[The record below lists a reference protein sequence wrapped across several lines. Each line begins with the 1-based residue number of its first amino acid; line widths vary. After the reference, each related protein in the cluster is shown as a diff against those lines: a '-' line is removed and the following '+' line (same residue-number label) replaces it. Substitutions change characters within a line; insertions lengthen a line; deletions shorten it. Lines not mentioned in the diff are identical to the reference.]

1 MSNIIH
7 FKHGGLTAAK
17 YAGAIK
23 RLSSAG
29 EGFPK
34 GRSYHVWHGDPSN
47 FEITDGWYSMEE
59 FKAFDKTLMP
69 ILKSLGLELGKPVLS
84 AVHNIIKG

>member
-34 GRSYHVWHGDPSN
+34 GRSYHVWHGGPVTSKLLMVGTAWKDFRPS
-47 FEITDGWYSMEE
+47 
-59 FKAFDKTLMP
+59 
-69 ILKSLGLELGKPVLS
+69 
-84 AVHNIIKG
+84 IKL